1 MLVHKIVLLGRTNC
15 IMFQYYIQ
23 IVFVYVHRSRHKLE
37 IMQAYLKGENMDR
50 ELSMHRS
57 YDSKR
62 NSTQKTLRTVLLSI
76 LFHTYWPR
84 HLSRHEIISHLSY
97 YYGDT
102 SIPALYRD
110 LQTLTGIPVEELPE
124 PDDE

>member
-1 MLVHKIVLLGRTNC
+1 M
-15 IMFQYYIQ
+15 
-23 IVFVYVHRSRHKLE
+23 E
-37 IMQAYLKGENMDR
+37 R

-57 YDSKR
+57 YDGKR
-62 NSTQKTLRTVLLSI
+62 NSTHKSLRTVLLAI

-84 HLSRHEIISHLSY
+84 RLSRQEITSQLAF

-102 SIPALYRD
+102 STPALYRD

-124 PDDE
+124 PDVEHLAEWCEQQRSMKRLAITY